1 MTARTARI
9 VAILA
14 AMLLLAA
21 SCPTSAAMQWSGEDV
36 GMTDAS
42 YTSPT
47 WGYTVRWRN
56 AEWTLDRQDSASG
69 DDVLQLAND
78 KAFVRYEGT
87 AQFGDDPA
95 ACRKQL
101 LATLTGIDGVSDLE
115 IVPSSDGN
123 LIWFQDDARADG
135 LYIFRFDQN
144 GSGGDW
150 LAWLDCQ
157 SLVPGKSV
165 LAISQIG
172 PVDSFDLEHAQ
183 AQRVVRPRQSV
194 FPYAEIGQ
202 ADLGSWSWPVDCD
215 AGQIEDQMDDAVFN
229 DATPTP
235 GMKYVLLQAR
245 YYNPMAGASAS
256 LAADASTLFLLDM
269 NDVVYWPIAFRWSG
283 DPADP
288 TAAQQEIPQ
297 GAGADLV
304 LVFEIPASA
313 TPSRL
318 QNAILG
324 QSTPTLADPLGC
336 LRLRNG
342 LAVQP
347 HLEQWEQ
354 PNAREPQVSF
364 VFAPDGTERGM
375 VTWLDGTTDPSL
387 GDVVLLDFTNTGQ
400 ATWTIDPTNI
410 IAENR
415 FNQPQVLQWRPQT
428 IELDAD
434 PAAPETPT
442 LATGA
447 IDLDPGQRVAIRFS
461 FPANAL
467 GCSKVIYVAA
477 SNQYVPIG
485 DGPCS
490 AGGGAAPV
498 LRTGR

>member
-14 AMLLLAA
+14 AILLLAA
-21 SCPTSAAMQWSGEDV
+21 AWPTTTVAQWSGEDV

-47 WGYTVRWRN
+47 WGYTVRWRS
-56 AEWTLDRQDSASG
+56 AEWTPNRQESSGG
-69 DDVLQLAND
+69 DDLLQLQNGND
-78 KAFVRYEGT
+78 GVIRYEGT
-87 AQFGDDPA
+87 ATFGDDPA

-101 LATLTGIDGVSDLE
+101 LANLTGIDGVSDLE
-115 IVPSSDGN
+115 IVPNSDGD
-123 LIWFQDDARADG
+123 LIWFQDGARADG
-135 LYIFRFDQN
+135 LYIFRFTQN

-194 FPYAEIGQ
+194 FPYADNDQ
-202 ADLGSWSWPVDCD
+202 VPSWTWPVDCNAD
-215 AGQIEDQMDDAVFN
+215 QIEDQMDNAAFN

-235 GMKYVLLQAR
+235 GMKYFLLQAR
-245 YYNPMAGASAS
+245 YYNPLEGPNDP
-256 LAADASTLFLLDM
+256 LAVDASTVFLLDM
-269 NDVVYWPIAFRWSG
+269 NDVVSWPIAFRWSG
-283 DPADP
+283 GPADP
-288 TAAQQEIPQ
+288 MTAQQTIPQ
-297 GAGADLV
+297 GAGADLA

-318 QNAILG
+318 QNAVLG

-347 HLEQWEQ
+347 HLEEWEQ

-364 VFAPDGTERGM
+364 VFTPDGTEQGM
-375 VTWLDGTTDPSL
+375 VTWLDGATDPSQ
-387 GDVVLLDFTNTGQ
+387 GDVALLEFTNTGQ
-400 ATWTIDPTNI
+400 STWTIDPTAV

-434 PAAPETPT
+434 PAAPGTPT
-442 LATGA
+442 PATGS
-447 IDLDPGQRVAIRFS
+447 IDLDPGQHVVIRFS

-467 GCSKVIYVAA
+467 GCSHLIY
-477 SNQYVPIG
+477 SSEDQIVPLG

-490 AGGGAAPV
+490 AGGGAQPI